1 MLVLGIETSTMTG
14 SVALLD
20 EDKLISEYIL
30 SMKATHSV
38 RLMPAIDM
46 LLRNAD
52 ISRFEVNCVAV
63 SIGPGSFTGLRIG
76 LATAKGL
83 AMGLNVPLVGVPTL
97 DAIAW
102 NIPYSAY
109 QICTILDARKKEVYT
124 ALFQYKGDKLL
135 RLTPYQVMP
144 PLMAVENI
152 RDKTILVGDGAEAYK
167 ELFANVLGELAIFVP
182 NIQNIPRA
190 SVVAQIGL
198 QKALEGETLSIE
210 RSEPIYIRDA
220 PS

>member
-14 SVALLD
+14 SVALM
-20 EDKLISEYIL
+20 EDHRLISEYIL
-30 SMKATHSV
+30 NMKATHSV

-46 LLRNAD
+46 LLRNAG
-52 ISRFEVNCVAV
+52 INKSEINCIAI

-97 DAIAW
+97 DALAW
-102 NIPYSAY
+102 NVPYSTY
-109 QICTILDARKKEVYT
+109 QICTVLDARKKEVYT
-124 ALFQYKGDKLL
+124 ALFRYEGNKLL

-144 PLMAVENI
+144 PLVVLEGI
-152 RDKTILVGDGAEAYK
+152 REKTILVGDGTEVYREIFLNA
-167 ELFANVLGELAIFVP
+167 LGELAIFVP
-182 NIQNIPRA
+182 NVQNLPRA
-190 SVVAQIGL
+190 SIIAEIGL
-198 QKALEGETLSIE
+198 QKALEGEMLSVE
-210 RSEPIYIRDA
+210 QSEPIYIRDA